1 MHIDL
6 DEAQRL
12 VVHANLS
19 DRRIVVAGPGAG
31 KTATA
36 VALVEDIL
44 RRTDADFDD
53 NPKVLFVS
61 FSSAAIAASV
71 SAFGNGLDEVYEGVV
86 AMTLDSLAWEL
97 TETTGDSFNE
107 RIDFDRVVELATT
120 KMRLDYNG
128 ELDSLVHLIVDEA
141 QDVTRVRRTFLL
153 ALIDRLNMDAG
164 LTIFGDPLQ
173 SIYEFLDE
181 SVRSDQ
187 SAWETL
193 VAGLQDRGVTS
204 LLTLDGEY
212 RAQGRGPRKVLAAAR
227 DMRHAT
233 DTDRTNLLDDLTTDL
248 SHLTTVQ
255 FAHRATSWAGPTAV
269 LVRTNAEV
277 VALFDELAKL
287 GLPCRANHSETRQIV
302 VDPWVADLWPAV
314 AGRPVSI
321 SAFTEFASNRDDVEE
336 GWFRLFLHATHS
348 GSTISWE
355 SIARLCSVGFDRTQ
369 PWFAR
374 DAGATVV
381 STIHQAKGLE
391 WDNVAVADVQALLRP
406 AGKRE
411 PESELLFVAL
421 SRARDKVVVLDW
433 ARAFYKTA
441 PGSNLMYRPHPA
453 FNYPT
458 QVLITPGDLRID
470 DMIGGDSGQSRLR
483 SLVSGERI
491 EFDLLSSGSGWPSY
505 RCTVGGDVVGA
516 TTPEFGVKFS
526 KVLRG
531 RGPGGWPQL
540 GSVAMDGVESRW
552 TTADGTRFW
561 LQARPFGMADVLR
574 EGEM

>member
-1 MHIDL
+1 M
-6 DEAQRL
+6 A
-12 VVHANLS
+12 

-36 VALVEDIL
+36 VALVKDIL
-44 RRTDADFDD
+44 RHTIADSDD
-53 NPKVLFVS
+53 DRQVLFLS
-61 FSSAAIAASV
+61 FSRAAVAASI
-71 SAFGNGLDEVYEGVV
+71 SAFGSGLDGADEGVV
-86 AMTLDSLAWEL
+86 AMTLDSLAWEM
-97 TETTGDSFNE
+97 TGTTGDSSTGKT
-107 RIDFDRVVELATT
+107 DFDRIVEAATA
-120 KMRLDYNG
+120 KIVLDYDG
-128 ELDSLVHLIVDEA
+128 ELDNVVHLIVDEA

-153 ALIDRLNMDAG
+153 ALVDRLNVDTG
-164 LTIFGDPLQ
+164 LTVFGDPLQ
-173 SIYEFLDE
+173 SIYEFLDK
-181 SVRSDQ
+181 SVLSGR

-193 VAGLQDRGVTS
+193 VAGLHDLGVTS

-212 RAQGRGPRKVLAAAR
+212 RAQGRGPRKVVAAAR

-233 DTDRTNLLDDLTTDL
+233 EAERIDLLDDLATDL
-248 SHLTTVQ
+248 SHLTTAQ
-255 FAHRATSWAGPTAV
+255 FAHRATSWAGATAV

-287 GLPCRANHSETRQIV
+287 GLPCRASHRDTRQAI
-302 VDPWVADLWPAV
+302 VDPWVADLWTAMS
-314 AGRPVSI
+314 GRPVSM
-321 SAFTEFASNRDDVEE
+321 SAFTEFASHRDDVER
-336 GWFRLFLHATHS
+336 GWFRLLLHATHS

-355 SIARLCSVGFDRTQ
+355 SIARLFSVGRDLTQ

-433 ARAFYKTA
+433 ECAFYKTA
-441 PGSNLMYRPHPA
+441 PGSNFLYRPHPA

-470 DMIGGDSGQSRLR
+470 DMIGGGNGQSRLR
-483 SLVSGERI
+483 SLVPGDRI
-491 EFDLLSSGSGWPSY
+491 EFELLSSGSGWPSY

-516 TTPEFGVKFS
+516 TTPEFGMKLS
-526 KVLRG
+526 KLLRG

-540 GSVAMDGVESRW
+540 GSVASDGVESRW
-552 TTADGTRFW
+552 TTTEATRFW

-574 EGEM
+574 EGQK